1 MYLARVK
8 KNNRISYQ
16 IRQSVRDPHRRVL
29 ISRTLMQLGEDPGAY
44 IVYPGGNAFYIREDV
59 EEALERQQ
67 VSYAYDELEELFWP
81 FVDPEIRFKLGPFM
95 DRGRKTTG
103 RKASTAQLAAVHL
116 FDKRRLYYLRC
127 AHMDQSDLRYI
138 DEKLYTPLVNKSRD
152 ELEQYFMA
160 MEMTLD
166 GRELKGYV
174 FTIFDLQQFFPPSRF
189 WRSMPEAIAEE
200 KLDDA
205 FMEAYCRL
213 DADAGFWAG
222 FERGVGIN
230 DYLSRYLVMFFDH
243 QFPARAMEEEFIRN
257 FINSRRRYSP
267 PVKPS
272 PVAPEEVLELFGKT
286 VKELKAMK
294 RTALTRL
301 FRKRAK
307 ELHPDKGGSNEAFI
321 RLTAVYSELRKQAGK

>member
-8 KNNRISYQ
+8 KNNRISYE
-16 IRQSVRDPHRRVL
+16 IRQSVRDSRRRVL
-29 ISRTLMQLGEDPGAY
+29 ISRTLLHLGENPGAY
-44 IVYPGGNAFYIREDV
+44 IVYPGGNAFFIREDV

-67 VSYAYDELEELFWP
+67 VSYAYDELEQLFWS

-95 DRGRKTTG
+95 DRGRRTAG
-103 RKASTAQLAAVHL
+103 RKPSAAQLAAIHL

-138 DEKLYTPLVNKSRD
+138 NEKLYTPLVNKSRD

-160 MEMTLD
+160 MEMTLEE
-166 GRELKGYV
+166 RELKGYV

-189 WRSMPEAIAEE
+189 FRSMPEAISEK
-200 KLDDA
+200 KLDEA

-213 DADAGFWAG
+213 DADTGFWAG
-222 FERGVGIN
+222 LERGVDID
-230 DYLSRYLVMFFDH
+230 DYLSRYVVMFFDH
-243 QFPARAMEEEFIRN
+243 QFPAHTMEEEFIRN

-267 PVKPS
+267 PSKAPQ
-272 PVAPEEVLELFGKT
+272 VAPEEVQELFGKT

-294 RTALTRL
+294 RTSLTRL

-307 ELHPDKGGSNEAFI
+307 ELHPDKGGSHDAFI
-321 RLTAVYSELRKQAGK
+321 RLAAVYRELRKEAGK